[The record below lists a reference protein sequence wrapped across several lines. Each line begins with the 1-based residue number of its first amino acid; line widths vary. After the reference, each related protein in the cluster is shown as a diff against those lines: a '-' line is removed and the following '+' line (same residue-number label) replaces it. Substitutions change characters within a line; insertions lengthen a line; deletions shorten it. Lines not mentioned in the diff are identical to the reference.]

1 MLAQT
6 KELEEEIK
14 DLKQEV
20 FNSECERNKLELK
33 VEELNGIME
42 GKRDLLNATEYF
54 DNVDEIVRGAPAWIQ
69 RILAS

>member
-20 FNSECERNKLELK
+20 FNSECERNKLELR

-54 DNVDEIVRGAPAWIQ
+54 DNVDEIVRGAPACIQ